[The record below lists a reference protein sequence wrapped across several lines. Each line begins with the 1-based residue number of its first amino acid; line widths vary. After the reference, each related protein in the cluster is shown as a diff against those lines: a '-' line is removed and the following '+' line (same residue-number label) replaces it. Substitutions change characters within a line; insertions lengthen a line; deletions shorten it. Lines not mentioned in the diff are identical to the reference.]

1 MTPAFH
7 RRRGTDQKSKG
18 NGVVVETSDNSYNTG
33 RLANRRVSLQS
44 TFILRVMAQ
53 GAGSMLCDLAAEPNL
68 QGVRQMSSS
77 PAYPRHVVGE
87 G

>member
-44 TFILRVMAQ
+44 ILILHVMAQ
-53 GAGSMLCDLAAEPNL
+53 EVGSIPGDLAAEPNL